1 MADAKTDIKQS
12 DEWQKAVAY
21 EITDADIDRQRAL
34 LGFDQAARTREYIQ
48 TATEDNIRNF
58 AHGMGDDKPLYTDP
72 HYAKK
77 TRWGS
82 VIAPGS
88 SEERRVGKECVGTCR
103 SRWSPY
109 H

>member
-48 TATEDNIRNF
+48 TATEDNIRNCS
-58 AHGMGDDKPLYTDP
+58 HGMGDDQQRYTDP

-77 TRWGS
+77 TRWLS
-82 VIAPGS
+82 VIAPGCMEGIHNKPILS
-88 SEERRVGKECVGTCR
+88 DPANGRAA
-103 SRWSPY
+103 
-109 H
+109 